1 MKEMKERIL
10 RDAKIIGDNIL
21 KVDSFLNH
29 QIDPLLMKKAADEFA
44 QRFAGQHIDK
54 ILTIEASGIAVAILT
69 GLAMGVPVV
78 FAKKAKPSTMMAG
91 SYTARVQ
98 SFTKGTHH
106 DVVISSE
113 YIGRDEHVLIV
124 DDFLAGGHAVCGLM
138 EMLDQAGARL
148 VGIGIVIEKGF
159 QEGGRLL
166 RDRGVRVESLAIVD
180 SLQNNSIV
188 FRE

>member
-1 MKEMKERIL
+1 M
-10 RDAKIIGDNIL
+10 
-21 KVDSFLNH
+21 
-29 QIDPLLMKKAADEFA
+29 
-44 QRFAGQHIDK
+44 
-54 ILTIEASGIAVAILT
+54 
-69 GLAMGVPVV
+69 
-78 FAKKAKPSTMMAG
+78 
-91 SYTARVQ
+91 
-98 SFTKGTHH
+98 
-106 DVVISSE
+106 
-113 YIGRDEHVLIV
+113 LIV

-180 SLQNNSIV
+180 SLQNNTVV